1 MAGYEDVLNGVV
13 DDDIENLFGD
23 SSKSIAKMVEQG
35 AKSAIKETR
44 ENPFNTANGQ
54 IVMSQGEHFWGRI
67 SRLGLRTTGNRVG
80 TAVTTS
86 PINFTLHNA
95 VANKIIL
102 PEDVRFSATV
112 DVIVEVLITTGIG
125 TENYA
130 IDGALV
136 KAGEIFERQ
145 YNGSV
150 KLYNGTP
157 TNGTFTLKATA
168 TGTSGLVYIY
178 SNAWS
183 VDDGSI

>member
-1 MAGYEDVLNGVV
+1 MTGYNDILNGVI
-13 DDDIENLFGD
+13 DDNIEQYVGD
-23 SSKSIAKMVEQG
+23 GFKSQALAVEQG
-35 AKSAIKETR
+35 VSSALT
-44 ENPFNTANGQ
+44 ENPFATSSGQ
-54 IVMSQGEHFWGRI
+54 IVTSESESFWSRI
-67 SRLGLRTTGNRVG
+67 SRLGLRVIGNRVG
-80 TAVTTS
+80 SAVTTS
-86 PINFTLHNA
+86 PTNFTLHNA

-102 PEDVRFSATV
+102 PEDIRFSATV

-125 TENYA
+125 SENYA

-150 KLYNGTP
+150 KLHNGTP
-157 TNGTFTLKATA
+157 TNGAFILKATA